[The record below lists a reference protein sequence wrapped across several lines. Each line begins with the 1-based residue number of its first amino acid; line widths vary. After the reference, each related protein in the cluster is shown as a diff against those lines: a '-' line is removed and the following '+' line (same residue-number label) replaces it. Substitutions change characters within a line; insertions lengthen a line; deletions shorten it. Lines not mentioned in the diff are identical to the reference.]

1 MLGAD
6 RGISPPVVI
15 ETPAR
20 GGGIVVAVVGG
31 DGGEGDASGCRMVRL
46 LDL

>member
-1 MLGAD
+1 M
-6 RGISPPVVI
+6 IVKS
-15 ETPAR
+15 AR

-31 DGGEGDASGCRMVRL
+31 DGGEGDASGGRMVRL